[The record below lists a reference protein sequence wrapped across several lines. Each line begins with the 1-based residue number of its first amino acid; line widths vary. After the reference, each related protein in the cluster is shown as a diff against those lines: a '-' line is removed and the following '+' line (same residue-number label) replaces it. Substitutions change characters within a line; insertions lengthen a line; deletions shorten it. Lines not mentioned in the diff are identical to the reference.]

1 MRAHPQGPL
10 LIGLLVSF
18 NRVLMSLF
26 AVLVRGRRVFFRLF
40 VPSLMRCF
48 MVVVSSGRLVCS
60 GGNMV
65 LSGWMLCHCHDRS
78 SLSFFIP
85 AGVA

>member
-1 MRAHPQGPL
+1 
-10 LIGLLVSF
+10 
-18 NRVLMSLF
+18 MSLF
-26 AVLVRGRRVFFRLF
+26 AVLVRGRRVLFGLF
-40 VPSLMRCF
+40 VPSLTMLMRCF

-65 LSGWMLCHCHDRS
+65 LSGWMLYHCHDRS

-85 AGVA
+85 ARVA